1 MDSRQYFVNSPSA
14 AKKAGHELPRTSTA
28 PWHEHQKPPIAS
40 QRLETRYGREA
51 AIHSGQRCNDSRCRL
66 RCPSDLGGANQRTA
80 REKEA
85 SLGWKAQVTKRAK
98 WRSSTSIG
106 RREQTLLGAEDV
118 GRLGSRPSGPRPGFV
133 AVHSLL

>member
-1 MDSRQYFVNSPSA
+1 MNF
-14 AKKAGHELPRTSTA
+14 HELPPRLGMSTRS
-28 PWHEHQKPPIAS
+28 H
-40 QRLETRYGREA
+40 
-51 AIHSGQRCNDSRCRL
+51 RL
-66 RCPSDLGGANQRTA
+66 RVSAWRLVMGGKRPFTRVSGVTIHDVGSDARVIFGGANQRTA

-85 SLGWKAQVTKRAK
+85 SLGWKAQATKRAK